1 MVRRGSGTRESSA
14 EPRLGATKKAGA
26 HFCGRPKNDPNDPN
40 DPNESNGSND
50 AND

>member
-26 HFCGRPKNDPNDPN
+26 HFCGRPKNDPN
-40 DPNESNGSND
+40 ESNGSND